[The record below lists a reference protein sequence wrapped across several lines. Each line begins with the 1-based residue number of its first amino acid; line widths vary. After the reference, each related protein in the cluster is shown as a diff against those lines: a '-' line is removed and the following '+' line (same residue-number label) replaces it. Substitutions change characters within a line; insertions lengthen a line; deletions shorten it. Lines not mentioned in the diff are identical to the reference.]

1 MFVVDPKTGM
11 VTVAGKLDRTMATE
25 VTLTVTVTD
34 TSAIPPQVR
43 KKAIYMIVNK
53 H

>member
-1 MFVVDPKTGM
+1 MDPKTGM

-25 VTLTVTVTD
+25 VTLAVTVTD

-43 KKAIYMIVNK
+43 KPANHMITYK